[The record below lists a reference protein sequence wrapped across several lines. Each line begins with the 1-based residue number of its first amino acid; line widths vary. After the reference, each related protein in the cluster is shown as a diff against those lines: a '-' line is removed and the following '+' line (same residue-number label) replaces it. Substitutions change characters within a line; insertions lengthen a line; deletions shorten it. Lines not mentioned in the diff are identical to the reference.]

1 MTKNLITQKD
11 IEDILKQNT
20 KTLVISADTI
30 VSPLALDLIVK
41 HGIKLIYDDK
51 NCQGNITAISS
62 SGTYDKTQA
71 GSSEAALQTSYNPGD
86 FPQELVLKFYYTM
99 LKIRLFEELVK
110 RYREQNLITSVM
122 VHSYMGQEAIATGV
136 CSALLKEDY
145 LTSTHR
151 GHGHLIAKGAS
162 LDKMLA
168 EMIGKVDGYCRGKGG
183 SMHITDIGIGILG
196 ANGIVGAGLPIA
208 CGSALAS
215 KLDGD
220 KFVTV
225 SFFGDG
231 ASNQGTFGESLNF
244 ARIFDLP
251 VLFMCENNGWAVST
265 PASYGCRGQD
275 IYKRGLGY
283 GIYSERINGDDVF
296 EVYNVCKKH
305 IEEMRTS
312 PHPVLIEATTH
323 RQIGHW
329 VGDPQKY
336 RSASDLESLT
346 GFDPIRVFLKKIR
359 QRSDIPDSK
368 LEEIESRVANEIK
381 QAAEF
386 ADNSP
391 YPPLSE
397 ATKDFLKE

>member
-20 KTLVISADTI
+20 KLLVISRDTI
-30 VSPLALDLIVK
+30 VSPLALDLIAE
-41 HGIKLIYDDK
+41 HGLKLSYDEK
-51 NCQGNITAISS
+51 GCQDSTSAISS
-62 SGTYDKTQA
+62 NVCDKTQE
-71 GSSEAALQTSYNPGD
+71 GPPETPSVSYNLKD
-86 FPQELVLKFYYTM
+86 FSQELVLKFYYTM

-244 ARIFDLP
+244 SKIFDLP

-265 PASYGCRGQD
+265 PASYGCRGQS

-283 GIYSERINGDDVF
+283 GICSQRINGDDVF

-305 IEEMRTS
+305 IDEMRTD
-312 PHPVLIEATTH
+312 PHPVLIEAITH

-368 LEEIESRVANEIK
+368 LEEVEAKVADEIK
-381 QAAEF
+381 HAAEF

-391 YPPLSE
+391 YPPASE